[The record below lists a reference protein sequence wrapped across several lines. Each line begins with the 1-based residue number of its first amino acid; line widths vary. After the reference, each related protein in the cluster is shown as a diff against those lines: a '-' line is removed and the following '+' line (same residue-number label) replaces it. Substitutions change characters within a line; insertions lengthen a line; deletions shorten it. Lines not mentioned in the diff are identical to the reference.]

1 MPSSSTTIPRISVVM
16 CTYNGATYL
25 AEQMES
31 LLHQSLLPYEII
43 IQDDG
48 SKDQTAEIATEYAQR
63 YDIVQFYRHTGTPGI
78 NRNFFS
84 AMHRAS
90 GELIAICDQ
99 DDIWELDKL
108 ETQVAALG
116 DKLLVGGISRPFATD
131 GTAVSFDSRVPNI
144 DLLRMMYV
152 GMMPGHTQ
160 LFRRELLNRLPEN
173 TFFMYDLQTQAY
185 AAAAESI
192 AYVPR
197 VVVNQRRHL
206 SAATYNAP
214 TDRSHSIGN
223 IVRSA
228 CESLRIYKA
237 LRPNIRNR
245 FAQWEDFLTKTKLD
259 TPVVHDALRM
269 ARLQQSRTLWG
280 WLRLTAFCIKHRHRL
295 FHARETRS
303 LLAILR
309 GAFFPIS
316 CATYYKYLLKDA
328 KYKGTAP

>member
-1 MPSSSTTIPRISVVM
+1 
-16 CTYNGATYL
+16 
-25 AEQMES
+25 
-31 LLHQSLLPYEII
+31 
-43 IQDDG
+43 
-48 SKDQTAEIATEYAQR
+48 
-63 YDIVQFYRHTGTPGI
+63 
-78 NRNFFS
+78 
-84 AMHRAS
+84 
-90 GELIAICDQ
+90 
-99 DDIWELDKL
+99 
-108 ETQVAALG
+108 
-116 DKLLVGGISRPFATD
+116 
-131 GTAVSFDSRVPNI
+131 
-144 DLLRMMYV
+144 
-152 GMMPGHTQ
+152 
-160 LFRRELLNRLPEN
+160 
-173 TFFMYDLQTQAY
+173 MYDLQTQAY
-185 AAAAESI
+185 AAAADSI

-228 CESLRIYKA
+228 YDSLRIYKA

-280 WLRLTAFCIKHRHRL
+280 WLCLTAFCIKHRHRL